1 MIRRERASSSGIGQ
15 RLIMIPLLSFIA
27 SCQQLLRFSHL
38 LFLTALPLSCAFAS
52 DFELSRIAHE
62 LNLAS
67 YALAKE
73 QGVSIS
79 FSGLNHRA
87 SSLARESSLLI
98 DAIHR
103 IRNPSNIRS
112 QFNDVSRRYTDLEEL
127 FWRGYRDSSDSN
139 ILDKLEVISR
149 IYNDL
154 VRAYTLSRYYQRAS
168 QIHIFLGSGLNV
180 NGLPVSPIF
189 FNPPVRP

>member
-1 MIRRERASSSGIGQ
+1 MIYQERASAHGMGQ
-15 RLIMIPLLSFIA
+15 RLIKSPLLSFIT
-27 SCQQLLRFSHL
+27 SCHRLLRFSYL
-38 LFLTALPLSCAFAS
+38 LFLMALPLNSAFAS
-52 DFELSRIAHE
+52 DFELSRIANE

-79 FSGLNHRA
+79 FSGLSHRA
-87 SSLARESSLLI
+87 SSLARESSQLI

-103 IRNPSNIRS
+103 PRTPSNIRS
-112 QFNDVSRRYTDLEEL
+112 QFNDVRRRYTDLEDI
-127 FWRGYRDSSDSN
+127 FWRGYRDSSDN
-139 ILDKLEVISR
+139 YVLDKLEVISR

-154 VRAYTLSRYYQRAS
+154 VAAYTLSRYYQRAP
-168 QIHIFLGSGLNV
+168 QIHVFVGSGPNA
-180 NGLPVSPIF
+180 NSLPVSPIF